1 MGINHITL
9 VGEVVRKPELR
20 FTPNGIPTASF
31 QVAVKRPP
39 RQEGQT
45 YDVSDTFKIVTW
57 RKLAETIGESLDK
70 GDLVSVEG
78 RLHTRTL
85 ETPEGQRKKLIE
97 VDALSVEPIRTGAPR
112 AAEPSEPEYEEAE
125 PAFGDADEIPF

>member
-9 VGEVVRKPELR
+9 VGEITRKPELR
-20 FTPNGIPTASF
+20 YTPNGIPTASF

-45 YDVSDTFKIVTW
+45 YDVTDYVKIVTW
-57 RKLAETIGESLDK
+57 RKLAETIGEALNK

-78 RLHTRTL
+78 RLRTSTM
-85 ETPEGQRKKLIE
+85 ETPDGQRRKLIE
-97 VDALSVEPIRTGAPR
+97 VDALNVEAIRGGAPR
-112 AAEPSEPEYEEAE
+112 AAESGEADYEDAE

>member
-45 YDVSDTFKIVTW
+45 YDVTDTFKVVTW
-57 RKLAETIGESLDK
+57 RKLAETIGETIAK
-70 GDLVSVEG
+70 GDMVSVEG
-78 RLHTRTL
+78 RLHTRSF
-85 ETPEGQRKKLIE
+85 ETPEGQRRRSIQ
-97 VDALSVEPIRTGAPR
+97 VDALSVEAIRTGAPS
-112 AAEPSEPEYEEAE
+112 APEPEAPEYEEAE

>member
-31 QVAVKRPP
+31 QISVKRPP

-45 YDVSDTFKIVTW
+45 YDVSDTFKVVTW
-57 RKLAETIGESLDK
+57 RKLAETIGESLSK

-78 RLHTRTL
+78 RIHTRSI
-85 ETPEGQRKKLIE
+85 ETPEGQRKKLVE
-97 VDALSVEPIRTGAPR
+97 VDALSVEAIRTGAPS
-112 AAEPSEPEYEEAE
+112 ASEPGEPEYEEAE

>member
-20 FTPNGIPTASF
+20 FTPNGIPTANF
-31 QVAVKRPP
+31 QISVKRPP

-45 YDVSDTFKIVTW
+45 YDVSDTFKVVTW
-57 RKLAETIGESLDK
+57 RKLAETIGETLSK

-78 RLHTRTL
+78 RIHTRSI
-85 ETPEGQRKKLIE
+85 ETPEGQRKKLVE
-97 VDALSVEPIRTGAPR
+97 VDALSVEAIRTGTPSAS
-112 AAEPSEPEYEEAE
+112 EPDEPEYEEAE

>member
-20 FTPNGIPTASF
+20 FTPNGIPTANF
-31 QVAVKRPP
+31 QIAVKRPP

-45 YDVSDTFKIVTW
+45 YDVTDYIKVVTW
-57 RKLAETIGESLDK
+57 RKLAETIGESLAK

-78 RLHTRTL
+78 RLHTRSI

-97 VDALSVEPIRTGAPR
+97 VDALSVEAIRGGAPR
-112 AAEPSEPEYEEAE
+112 AAEAEEPEYEEAE